1 MTDQEKTVE
10 IKPDEGFQSIGM
22 SRYFKDTNLDT
33 RYLKLLTFV
42 VISAIVSIYLI
53 VIFSKRKVVGI
64 ASTPVNSPEMR
75 FEVPMASP
83 ALIASQKSEGSTR
96 SRVTYIPPKDRINV
110 TNLRSSL
117 SLPVGTEGKAILVS
131 GGTDGL
137 VKARIL
143 KPVLM
148 DNEPVIP
155 ENSVLI
161 GTGKSGEDR
170 LFIEFQKIILPTG
183 ETYKVRAQ
191 AFENDDKVQGIKG
204 SIVGTRSKKM
214 MMAMG
219 LGFLGGMADGMRENT
234 SGSYFSTQK
243 PTTRDA
249 ALSGASKAALDQSE
263 AYLEE
268 MKKSPNIIQVKSGTE
283 FYFIIDEE
291 KEKEN
296 YEK

>member
-1 MTDQEKTVE
+1 MSESEQKVE
-10 IKPDEGFQSIGM
+10 IKPDEGFQTIGM
-22 SRYFKDTNLDT
+22 SKYFKDTNLDT
-33 RYLKLLTFV
+33 RYLKLLSFV
-42 VISAIVSIYLI
+42 VISAIISIYLF
-53 VIFSKRKVVGI
+53 VIFSKRKVIGIDSKPVG
-64 ASTPVNSPEMR
+64 SPDFR
-75 FEVPMASP
+75 YEVPLASP
-83 ALIASQKSEGSTR
+83 GLIGKDRALGQKSGGRYS
-96 SRVTYIPPKDRINV
+96 PPKDLINV
-110 TNLRSSL
+110 TSLRSL
-117 SLPVGTEGKAILVS
+117 LNFPVGTEGKAVLVS

-137 VKARIL
+137 VKAKIL
-143 KPVLM
+143 KPVLV
-148 DNEPVIP
+148 DNEPLIP
-155 ENSVLI
+155 ENSTLI
-161 GTGKSGEDR
+161 GVGKSGEDR
-170 LFIEFQKIILPTG
+170 LFIEFQKIVFPTG

-191 AFENDDKVQGIKG
+191 AFESDDKIQGIKG

-219 LGFLGGMADGMRENT
+219 PGFLGGMADGLRENT

-249 ALSGASKAALDQSE
+249 ALAGASKAALDQSE

-291 KEKEN
+291 KKKEN

>member
-1 MTDQEKTVE
+1 MD
-10 IKPDEGFQSIGM
+10 
-22 SRYFKDTNLDT
+22 
-33 RYLKLLTFV
+33 
-42 VISAIVSIYLI
+42 
-53 VIFSKRKVVGI
+53 
-64 ASTPVNSPEMR
+64 
-75 FEVPMASP
+75 
-83 ALIASQKSEGSTR
+83 
-96 SRVTYIPPKDRINV
+96 
-110 TNLRSSL
+110 
-117 SLPVGTEGKAILVS
+117 

-161 GTGKSGEDR
+161 GVGKSGEDR
-170 LFIEFQKIILPTG
+170 LFIEFQKIVLPTG

-191 AFENDDKVQGIKG
+191 AFENEDKVQGIKG

-283 FYFIIDEE
+283 FYFIVDEE
-291 KEKEN
+291 KEKN
-296 YEK
+296 IYEK

>member
-1 MTDQEKTVE
+1 MTDQEITVE
-10 IKPDEGFQSIGM
+10 IKPDVGFLSIGE
-22 SRYFKDTNLDT
+22 SLYFKDTNLDT
-33 RYLKLLTFV
+33 RYLKLLSFV
-42 VISAIVSIYLI
+42 VISAIVSIYLF

-64 ASTPVNSPEMR
+64 ASAPVNSPEMR
-75 FEVPMASP
+75 IEVPMASP
-83 ALIASQKSEGSTR
+83 ALIAIQKNNANGNR
-96 SRVTYIPPKDRINV
+96 ITYMPPKNRINV

-161 GTGKSGEDR
+161 GVGKSGEDR
-170 LFIEFQKIILPTG
+170 LFIEFQKIVLPTG

-191 AFENDDKVQGIKG
+191 AFENEDKVQGIKG

-283 FYFIIDEE
+283 FYFIVDEE
-291 KEKEN
+291 KEKDT